1 LPRKQNNE
9 PGITNLILNITIF
22 VLAAIVIYLLFVFF
36 VNVSGGTANNERQNT
51 VKEDFKPNEIIQA
64 EVLNGCGISGIADIF
79 KDYLR
84 AKNVD
89 VVSTGNYI
97 NFDVRN
103 SFIID
108 RIGNKKKTLYIANL
122 LGIDKKN
129 VITRINRDYFLDL
142 TIVLGKDYLSL
153 KPLR

>member
-1 LPRKQNNE
+1 MPRKQNNE

-22 VLAAIVIYLLFVFF
+22 VLAAIVIYLLFVLF
-36 VNVSGGTANNERQNT
+36 VNVSGGNTNNERQNT

-89 VVSTGNYI
+89 IVSTGNYI

-108 RIGNKKKTLYIANL
+108 RIGNRKKALYIANL